1 MGSPKPVASC
11 AMPASNG
18 MKVYTSSPRVKK
30 AREAVIE
37 LLRANHP
44 LDCPICDQGGECDLQ
59 DQSMRYGSDRTR
71 MYESKRGVEDKYLG
85 PLVKMVITRCI
96 HCTRCIRFASEVAG
110 LGVLGTSGRGSDTE
124 VGTYVERVIES
135 ELSGNRVDRCPV
147 GALTSKQIAFKA
159 RSWELDS
166 VDTYDDTDSLVSS
179 IRVQVIGNTIYRVLP
194 RNNDEVNGQW
204 LADKGRFIIDAYNT
218 IRAKRVMVRSIN
230 NDYTTIDNMVEG
242 VDYVG
247 NVLDSMVNTL
257 IVVSQSR
264 DMASIS
270 TIKHVSNRLPSH
282 GIISTGYSSNVI
294 RNGYKSEY
302 ASMSDLTNLNSTD
315 VVMIIGVD
323 LRKEAPVVNTMRRN
337 GYINGSSVISLGS
350 QLRSTYP
357 VESMSNNDIVSAY
370 NGTLNSLSGVMKAYS
385 ISTVVGTSV
394 MQRDSA
400 IVTLSVLRDMIYYIA
415 TEGNVVV
422 HHMVLHTRAN
432 TVGSMIVGIPGYNSS
447 LEYNYYN
454 SIINIGVLG
463 SEVIEQGIDI
473 VYNSINDISYSVMFT
488 SWLDSSM
495 TSMHDIV
502 MPLVSNHEQDSVV
515 VNTEGRYS
523 TMKKVISGAL
533 SSDNGS
539 VNSLMLSSLLSDGDV
554 SVNVLGGYYNKRMY
568 VLDHIYEAIDSECD
582 MSNVPS
588 VHDYYREGHS
598 GASMSAK
605 MIECSVMYTKSN
617 SFSEL

>member
-1 MGSPKPVASC
+1 
-11 AMPASNG
+11 
-18 MKVYTSSPRVKK
+18 
-30 AREAVIE
+30 
-37 LLRANHP
+37 
-44 LDCPICDQGGECDLQ
+44 
-59 DQSMRYGSDRTR
+59 
-71 MYESKRGVEDKYLG
+71 
-85 PLVKMVITRCI
+85 
-96 HCTRCIRFASEVAG
+96 
-110 LGVLGTSGRGSDTE
+110 
-124 VGTYVERVIES
+124 
-135 ELSGNRVDRCPV
+135 
-147 GALTSKQIAFKA
+147 
-159 RSWELDS
+159 
-166 VDTYDDTDSLVSS
+166 
-179 IRVQVIGNTIYRVLP
+179 
-194 RNNDEVNGQW
+194 
-204 LADKGRFIIDAYNT
+204 
-218 IRAKRVMVRSIN
+218 
-230 NDYTTIDNMVEG
+230 
-242 VDYVG
+242 
-247 NVLDSMVNTL
+247 
-257 IVVSQSR
+257 
-264 DMASIS
+264 
-270 TIKHVSNRLPSH
+270 
-282 GIISTGYSSNVI
+282 
-294 RNGYKSEY
+294 
-302 ASMSDLTNLNSTD
+302 
-315 VVMIIGVD
+315 
-323 LRKEAPVVNTMRRN
+323 
-337 GYINGSSVISLGS
+337 
-350 QLRSTYP
+350 
-357 VESMSNNDIVSAY
+357 
-370 NGTLNSLSGVMKAYS
+370 
-385 ISTVVGTSV
+385 
-394 MQRDSA
+394 
-400 IVTLSVLRDMIYYIA
+400 
-415 TEGNVVV
+415 
-422 HHMVLHTRAN
+422 MVLHTRAN

-605 MIECSVMYTKSN
+605 MIECSVVYTKSN